1 VGSPT
6 YSIINEYIYPGGRIY
21 HLDLFRLQDEQEAI
35 RAGVEDCLYS
45 GDTCLVEWPEKA
57 PGIFPADSLHVL
69 IEVLDNRTR
78 KIHT

>member
-1 VGSPT
+1 
-6 YSIINEYIYPGGRIY
+6 
-21 HLDLFRLQDEQEAI
+21 
-35 RAGVEDCLYS
+35 VEDCLYS